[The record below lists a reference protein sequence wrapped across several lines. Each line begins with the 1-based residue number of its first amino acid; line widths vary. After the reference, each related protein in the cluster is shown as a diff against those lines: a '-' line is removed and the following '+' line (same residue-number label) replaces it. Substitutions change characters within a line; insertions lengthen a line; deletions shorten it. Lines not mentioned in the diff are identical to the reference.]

1 MPNIERPILILPTS
15 DAPERAKKPGGP
27 SRIARPNLRRQQ
39 ERLNPQFQRL
49 QDAFENRRVSLQNNP
64 DGIEPELALVIVTVG
79 SSANFL
85 SAVKRIEGLEWLA
98 ETGLDGIEP
107 DDDFFDQ
114 DNRKKELSGKY
125 YCIMSDQRALKE
137 MVSIWER
144 YQANPDR
151 NLRRGSL
158 PSKISLPL

>member
-125 YCIMSDQRALKE
+125 YCIMSAL
-137 MVSIWER
+137 SRRWYRFGSDIRQILTW
-144 YQANPDR
+144 

>member
-98 ETGLDGIEP
+98 ETASSQMMTSLTKTIA
-107 DDDFFDQ
+107 
-114 DNRKKELSGKY
+114 R
-125 YCIMSDQRALKE
+125 
-137 MVSIWER
+137 
-144 YQANPDR
+144 R
-151 NLRRGSL
+151 NSVA
-158 PSKISLPL
+158 STTAS